1 MTNFNESF
9 GEYLRRIRKSKNL
22 TLSDLEEKTGISLSH
37 LSRAERDERTLS
49 IDYIKKIAEFLEIN
63 EKILLDKAGYITS
76 THQLLEF
83 IKTHQRLPN
92 RIPKETL
99 TEYINQLL
107 SKYIKKTDSKTI
119 KNVPVIE
126 ITPTFS
132 IKEFEEQ
139 STYVDYKKVHI
150 SDLFN
155 IDNPLYL
162 KINNDNFI
170 IEGIRRN
177 DLVLVNQTKKPK
189 NGSIN
194 LIHIKNEGVLLRRVY
209 EEGDW
214 YLIQGSKTNEKP
226 LMIPKSNLNIL
237 GVAVELRRDL

>member
-1 MTNFNESF
+1 MKNSNESF
-9 GEYLRRIRKSKNL
+9 GEHLRRVRKSKSL

-107 SKYIKKTDSKTI
+107 PKYIKKTDSKTI
-119 KNVPVIE
+119 KNVSVIE

-132 IKEFEEQ
+132 IEDFEKQ
-139 STYVDYKKVHI
+139 LTYVDYKKLHI

-155 IDNPLYL
+155 MKNPLYL
-162 KINNDNFI
+162 KINNDNFLI
-170 IEGIRRN
+170 DGIRRN
-177 DLVLVNQTKKPK
+177 DLVLINQTTKLKD
-189 NGSIN
+189 GGIN
-194 LIHIKNEGVLLRRVY
+194 LVHLKNEGVLLRRIY
-209 EEGDW
+209 KQEEW
-214 YLIQGSKTNEKP
+214 YLIQGSRTNEKP
-226 LMIPKSNLNIL
+226 LMIPKENLNIL
-237 GVAVELRRDL
+237 GVAVELRRYL